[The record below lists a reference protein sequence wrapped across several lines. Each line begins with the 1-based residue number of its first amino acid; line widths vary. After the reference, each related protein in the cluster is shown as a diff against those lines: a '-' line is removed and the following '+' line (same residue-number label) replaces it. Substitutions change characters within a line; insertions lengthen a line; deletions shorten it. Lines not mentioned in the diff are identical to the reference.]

1 MVPEPRSAD
10 HELISPRGRIDAGRM
25 TLHVSHPAPRAVSV
39 RVGGEVDLST
49 ARLLDELLRTRI
61 RGDVTEVVVDLSG
74 VTFISVAGLN
84 SLLRAQLLADAAGA
98 HLTVDPGRSRAVRRL
113 FTVLPMDFYGVMSP
127 RPVG

>member
-10 HELISPRGRIDAGRM
+10 HELISTRGRIDARRM
-25 TLHVSHPAPRAVSV
+25 TLHVSHPAPRTVFV

-49 ARLLDELLRTRI
+49 ARRLDELLRTRI
-61 RGDVTEVVVDLSG
+61 SGDVTEVAVDLSG

-98 HLTVDPGRSRAVRRL
+98 RLTVDPGRSRAVRRL

>member
-10 HELISPRGRIDAGRM
+10 HELTPGRIDAGRM
-25 TLHVSHPAPRAVSV
+25 TLRVSCPTARTVLV
-39 RVGGEVDLST
+39 RVSGEVDLST
-49 ARLLDELLRTRI
+49 ARRLDELLRSRI
-61 RGDVTEVVVDLSG
+61 RGDVEEVVVELSG

-98 HLTVDPGRSRAVRRL
+98 RLTVDPGGSRAVRRL
-113 FTVLPMDFYGVMSP
+113 FTALPMDFYGVMSP

>member
-1 MVPEPRSAD
+1 MVPEPRPAD
-10 HELISPRGRIDAGRM
+10 HELISAPGWIDAGRM
-25 TLHVSHPAPRAVSV
+25 TLRVSGPAPRTVLV
-39 RVGGEVDLST
+39 RVSGEVDLST
-49 ARLLDELLRTRI
+49 ARRLDELLQSRI
-61 RGDVTEVVVDLSG
+61 RGDVEEVVVDLSG

-98 HLTVDPGRSRAVRRL
+98 RLTVDPGSSRAVRRL

>member
-10 HELISPRGRIDAGRM
+10 QELTSPGWIDAGRM
-25 TLHVSHPAPRAVSV
+25 TLRVSRPAPRTVFV
-39 RVGGEVDLST
+39 RVSGEVDLST
-49 ARLLDELLRTRI
+49 ARRLDELLRSRI
-61 RGDVTEVVVDLSG
+61 RSQVEEVVVDLSG

-98 HLTVDPGRSRAVRRL
+98 RLTVEPGDSRAVRRL
-113 FTVLPMDFYGVMSP
+113 FTVLPMDFYGVMGP

>member
-10 HELISPRGRIDAGRM
+10 RELTSPGWIDVGRM
-25 TLHVSHPAPRAVSV
+25 TLRVSRPAPRTVLV
-39 RVGGEVDLST
+39 RVSGEVDLST
-49 ARLLDELLRTRI
+49 ARRLDELLRTRI
-61 RGDVTEVVVDLSG
+61 RSQVEEVVVDLSG

-98 HLTVDPGRSRAVRRL
+98 RLTVEPGESRAVRRL